1 VHFLENSLAKQRMA
15 RVMPHNYE
23 QVAPKLPSD
32 APTTA
37 APAEL
42 VEQSCPKVSYR
53 WPTTI
58 VMNRASSAHRSHPTA
73 KDGADDAARLD
84 VRHEVEH
91 APKIRARAARPRTG
105 YTSCTILLHSA
116 ALCLTGPS
124 PPPLKS
130 V

>member
-1 VHFLENSLAKQRMA
+1 MHFLENSLAKPRVA
-15 RVMPHNYE
+15 RVRRRSYE

-42 VEQSCPKVSYR
+42 VEQSCPKVSYQ

-58 VMNRASSAHRSHPTA
+58 AMTRASSDHRSHPTA

-84 VRHEVEH
+84 VRYEAE
-91 APKIRARAARPRTG
+91 RAAKVGTRAARPRTG